1 MARKVQVILSDDLDE
16 NLSADETVSFALDG
30 TNYEIDLSDKNATKL
45 RDILAPYV
53 GAGSRVAR
61 GGVVVGGRAARGR
74 GGATADREQNKAIRE
89 WAKKA
94 GKEISDRGRIPQEI
108 VDEFHAK
115 GPGRS

>member
-1 MARKVQVILSDDLDE
+1 MAKQIIHKLVDDLDGGD
-16 NLSADETVSFALDG
+16 ADETVKFSLDG
-30 TNYEIDLSDKNATKL
+30 IQYEIDLSDKNATKL
-45 RDILAPYV
+45 RDTLAPYV

-74 GGATADREQNKAIRE
+74 GGATADREQNKAIRD
-89 WAKKA
+89 WAKKS
-94 GKEISDRGRIPQEI
+94 GKDISDRGRIPQEI